1 MSGDQPTLKRKKG
14 GTAGE
19 ERGEPSTRRPTRPQR
34 MRREHGGGHT
44 DRRRA
49 RSEHEAEGAGP
60 TITKRQ
66 RDGTGGR
73 RSRSVGGD
81 AHSARSREKLWGKRN
96 LVSNLLYYSLYT
108 EPRTYYGQKGT
119 GGCAKERPDRND
131 PYHGPYQGKAKDDE
145 ASVEGEGKHNEAR
158 TRRGRRTIV
167 RQYTREKRKSDAGG
181 KDTTKLQPT
190 ARAPKGGGLKG
201 RTNGTTDERS

>member
-14 GTAGE
+14 
-19 ERGEPSTRRPTRPQR
+19 EPRV
-34 MRREHGGGHT
+34 RREESRPRD
-44 DRRRA
+44 DRRDRNKCEENTEEVTQTDG
-49 RSEHEAEGAGP
+49 EHEAEGAGP

-66 RDGTGGR
+66 RDGTEGR
-73 RSRSVGGD
+73 QSQSVTGD

-96 LVSNLLYYSLYT
+96 LMSNLLYYSLYT

-119 GGCAKERPDRND
+119 SGCAKERPDRND
-131 PYHGPYQGKAKDDE
+131 PYHGPYQGKAKGDE
-145 ASVEGEGKHNEAR
+145 ASVEEEREHDNAR
-158 TRRGRRTIV
+158 TKRGRRTIV

-201 RTNGTTDERS
+201 RTNGMTDERS